1 MTCVIS
7 VCDAPAWWERSRNY
21 VYIGR
26 PLRGLSRGCL
36 SATSAAFKG
45 YFGNPFV
52 IGIDGQRGETI
63 SKYRA
68 YIRERLAGDAEF
80 KQAVRGLA
88 GKTLVCFCKPRAC
101 HGDVLAE
108 WADALVAGAGCLS

>member
-1 MTCVIS
+1 MTRVIS
-7 VCDAPAWWERSRNY
+7 IHDAPAGWERLPDY
-21 VYIGR
+21 IYIGR
-26 PLRGLSRGCL
+26 AGHG
-36 SATSAAFKG
+36 FNG
-45 YFGNPFV
+45 HFGNPFV
-52 IGIDGQRGETI
+52 KGIDGQRGEVI

-68 YIRERLAGDAEF
+68 YIRERLANDAEF

-108 WADALVAGAGCLS
+108 WADALAARAP